1 MTGDTVL
8 RTALSSVRGS
18 KPGGPALWMVHA
30 PGDSSSAFEPLLTSS
45 LGSNFEI
52 LAADWPGAGRAPVE
66 PQAFDLDGLV
76 KWLSGMVDRHTPT
89 QPVGLVGHSLGAT
102 VAVRAVRKLPR
113 IVGLF
118 SIEGNLTA
126 ADAYLSGLATAF
138 DGPDEYRRHLLDRV
152 RTMAETADPGR
163 SEALWRYH
171 KAILVAS
178 PEALWRIG
186 RGAAAASRLD
196 GLGEEY
202 RALPV
207 PSLYYW
213 SRTNTPPETQ
223 EYIQR
228 HRLRSVEFTGGHWPM
243 IEQPQATA
251 NAIAAF
257 FQPLF
262 LARDES
268 PSR

>member
-1 MTGDTVL
+1 M
-8 RTALSSVRGS
+8 RGG
-18 KPGGPALWMVHA
+18 KRGGPPLWMVHA
-30 PGDSSSAFEPLLTSS
+30 LGDSSSAFERLLASS

-52 LAADWPGAGRAPVE
+52 
-66 PQAFDLDGLV
+66 
-76 KWLSGMVDRHTPT
+76 
-89 QPVGLVGHSLGAT
+89 
-102 VAVRAVRKLPR
+102 
-113 IVGLF
+113 
-118 SIEGNLTA
+118 
-126 ADAYLSGLATAF
+126 LSGLATAF
-138 DGPDEYRRHLLDRV
+138 DGPDEYRRHPLDRV

-171 KAILVAS
+171 MTLSVAS

-186 RGAAAASRLD
+186 RGAAAASRMD

-202 RALPV
+202 RASPV

-213 SRTNTPPETQ
+213 SRTNTPPETE

-228 HRLRSVEFTGGHWPM
+228 YRLRNVEFTGGHWPM
-243 IEQPQATA
+243 IEQPKATA

-262 LARDES
+262 LAGDES

>member
-1 MTGDTVL
+1 
-8 RTALSSVRGS
+8 
-18 KPGGPALWMVHA
+18 
-30 PGDSSSAFEPLLTSS
+30 
-45 LGSNFEI
+45 
-52 LAADWPGAGRAPVE
+52 
-66 PQAFDLDGLV
+66 
-76 KWLSGMVDRHTPT
+76 MVDRHTPT
-89 QPVGLVGHSLGAT
+89 QPVGLVGHSVGAT
-102 VAVRAVRKLPR
+102 VAARAVRKLTR

-138 DGPDEYRRHLLDRV
+138 DGPDEYRHHLLDRV

-171 KAILVAS
+171 KALSVAS

-186 RGAAAASRLD
+186 RGAAAASRMD
-196 GLGEEY
+196 GLGEAY

-213 SRTNTPPETQ
+213 SRANTPPQTQ
-223 EYIQR
+223 EYIQTYG
-228 HRLRSVEFTGGHWPM
+228 LRNVEFTGGHWPM

-257 FQPLF
+257 FQPRA
-262 LARDES
+262 LATLALGRLELGWRGLATDS
-268 PSR
+268 AAGAPLCRRTRPRGWGPDSGGRRSVPLG